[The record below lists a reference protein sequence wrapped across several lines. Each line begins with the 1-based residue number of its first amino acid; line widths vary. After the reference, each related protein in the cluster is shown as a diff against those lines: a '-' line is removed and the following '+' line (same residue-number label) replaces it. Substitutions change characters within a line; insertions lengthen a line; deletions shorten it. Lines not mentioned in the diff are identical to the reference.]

1 MGWKLGVISLGPQRT
16 LILFALG
23 DFRSERFLNART
35 RLIDVE
41 GIRATLCSVHV
52 GCILTIRHGKAF
64 VFFVDE
70 IPSSIVQD
78 LRVPQNIC
86 AYDFKACTGSLI
98 WSSLACLGLFV
109 CPTKCNSKES
119 RNPRTDQTYTP
130 ESHGVRTT

>member
-1 MGWKLGVISLGPQRT
+1 MDGSWESSAWDLSGLLYLLLLVIAG
-16 LILFALG
+16 
-23 DFRSERFLNART
+23 LNART

-52 GCILTIRHGKAF
+52 GCVLTIRHGTACVLF
-64 VFFVDE
+64 VNELPF
-70 IPSSIVQD
+70 SIVQG

-109 CPTKCNSKES
+109 CPTKSNSRGL